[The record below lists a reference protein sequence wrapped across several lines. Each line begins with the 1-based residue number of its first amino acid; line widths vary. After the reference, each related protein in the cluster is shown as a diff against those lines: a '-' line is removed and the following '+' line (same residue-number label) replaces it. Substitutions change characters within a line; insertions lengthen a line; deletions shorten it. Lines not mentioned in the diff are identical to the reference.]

1 MNEQYD
7 PNSPESVERAML
19 DPAER
24 ISVTT
29 PMPQPIDDLDH
40 APAVPTPQP
49 VQEPVPEPAP
59 VEAPEERPRR
69 SGPAPVSLVLGVLL
83 LAATVVMALH
93 ETVGFRVDWAVTGP
107 VVLVGGGVVLALA
120 GLIGMRRS

>member
-1 MNEQYD
+1 MNEQNEL
-7 PNSPESVERAML
+7 NSPESIERAML

-40 APAVPTPQP
+40 PQPAPDPAQTPAAVDAPA
-49 VQEPVPEPAP
+49 EPL
-59 VEAPEERPRR
+59 RPR
-69 SGPAPVSLVLGVLL
+69 GPAPVSLVIGVLL
-83 LAATVVMALH
+83 LAAAVVMALH
-93 ETVGFRVDWAVTGP
+93 ETVDFRVDWAVAGP
-107 VVLVGGGVVLALA
+107 IALVGGGVVLALA

>member
-40 APAVPTPQP
+40 APAAPAAQP
-49 VQEPVPEPAP
+49 APDPVPHA
-59 VEAPEERPRR
+59 APEDLPRR

-83 LAATVVMALH
+83 LAAAVVMALH